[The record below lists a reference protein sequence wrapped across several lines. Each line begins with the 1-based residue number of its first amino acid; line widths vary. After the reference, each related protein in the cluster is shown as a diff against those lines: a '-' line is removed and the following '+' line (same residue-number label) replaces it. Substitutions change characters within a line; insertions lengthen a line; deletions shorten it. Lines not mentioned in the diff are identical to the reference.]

1 MRTESDNQAR
11 VNQAEWERPENWSGW
26 LGTYRSVRDTR
37 LFVPRRVPT
46 RGWALNLAHRASWWT
61 LLGLFTVPLGFLL
74 LFVLVTIARSA
85 E

>member
-1 MRTESDNQAR
+1 MSTDSDNQTR
-11 VNQAEWERPENWSGW
+11 INQAEWERPENWPGW
-26 LGTYRSVRDTR
+26 PGLYRSERDNR
-37 LFVPRRVPT
+37 LFVPRRNPT
-46 RGWALNLAHRASWWT
+46 MGWAINLAHRASWWT